1 MVSNSLSQPT
11 ELKMP
16 PKKPST
22 RGQKKKEEV
31 ENGDCFDVSDMD
43 YSSSDEEDIF
53 DSDSSDEVR
62 TSDEEFINVTI
73 IQISL
78 LAGLRNWMN

>member
-16 PKKPST
+16 PKKKPST

-53 DSDSSDEVR
+53 DSSDEVR

-78 LAGLRNWMN
+78 LAGLRN

>member
-1 MVSNSLSQPT
+1 
-11 ELKMP
+11 
-16 PKKPST
+16 
-22 RGQKKKEEV
+22 
-31 ENGDCFDVSDMD
+31 MD

-78 LAGLRNWMN
+78 LAGLRN